1 MPDATWTADV
11 VVVGAGFAGL
21 TAARELMRL
30 GHDVR
35 VLEVRDRL
43 GGRSHTG
50 HVAGIPVD
58 MGGTFVGPTQDAVR
72 ELADE
77 LGIPTIPTYHDGA
90 NLFRWRAAFRRY
102 GGTPPSGPW
111 GG

>member
-1 MPDATWTADV
+1 MPDANWTAEV

-30 GHDVR
+30 GHDVL
-35 VLEVRDRL
+35 VLEGRDRG

-50 HVAGIPVD
+50 HAAGIPGD
-58 MGGTFVGPTQDAVR
+58 MGGTFVDSTQEAVR

-77 LGIPTIPTYHDGA
+77 LGIASIPPYHDGA
-90 NLFRWRAAFRRY
+90 NLIRWRGAVRSY
-102 GGTPPSGPW
+102 SG
-111 GG
+111 